1 MSSSPWVLL
10 VGALFIL
17 PGCATTY
24 VPDADAPSSQLVP
37 DFPPGT
43 RVKLINA
50 QPSTETLL
58 IGEAGMGRSVRGNLH
73 DWTGQVIKAM
83 QSTLKAKGVTVS
95 DNADK
100 SLKVAV
106 TKAALTEAGSGW
118 SFRCTVDFTVE
129 TSSGQ
134 LATLMADDTSWKYP
148 KRLRRGHSKSRA
160 CGAQRR
166 TGCKVLERS
175 LEDNH
180 CSYRNKT
187 DYD

>member
-1 MSSSPWVLL
+1 MKANAFLSMGLL
-10 VGALFIL
+10 LGALFSL

-50 QPSTETLL
+50 QSSTETLL

-73 DWTGQVIKAM
+73 DWTGQVIKAV

-100 SLKVAV
+100 SLKIAV

-118 SFRCTVDFTVE
+118 SFRCTVNFTVE

-134 LATLMADDTSWKYP
+134 LATLVADDTSWKYLNACDGVIP
-148 KRLRRGHSKSRA
+148 KVALVALKDEQVVKFLNDR
-160 CGAQRR
+160 
-166 TGCKVLERS
+166 
-175 LEDNH
+175 
-180 CSYRNKT
+180 
-187 DYD
+187 